1 MGRRGKRPLSRS
13 ELRGAYRE
21 ACEELR
27 RLRYQLSEMTRDNI
41 AMSDRLAEIDLSPD
55 RLDVFVLPLDQ
66 PTEELPVPAAPCVDL
81 VKRRPLIQG
90 QSASEA
96 LASMRS
102 FMIRI
107 HEAAGDTTAVQELRI
122 L

>member
-1 MGRRGKRPLSRS
+1 MGRRGKPAMSHR
-13 ELRGAYRE
+13 ELRDAYQD
-21 ACEELR
+21 ACAEIR
-27 RLRYQLSEMTRDNI
+27 RLRDQVERMAQDNNR
-41 AMSDRLAEIDLSPD
+41 MSGRLAEIDLSRD
-55 RLDVFVLPLDQ
+55 RMDVRVVSGDQ
-66 PTEELPVPAAPCVDL
+66 PTEELPVPAAPRVDL